1 MSFDPPLV
9 APLSDYLVEPE
20 LAADPV
26 RDADFL
32 RLLHASSDDAE
43 CRPIE
48 YDLHYHRHEFLRFVA
63 ERGHALL
70 HGSND
75 PVIDVLTTERR
86 TIDARLTHSAAAVF
100 ACADGLWP
108 MYYALIDRDSY
119 RGTLRNDAR
128 RLLEADGSAQ
138 RAYYLSVNSTAT
150 WRDGVVYLLPTTT
163 FTRFGDEASVEWA
176 SAVDVRPFASLA
188 VSPADFP
195 LLDRVR
201 IHDDSRIARLRDLSL
216 KLVRTHVGFD
226 ELPDGYV
233 IRYARDETWAAEA
246 QELIALLRAVNS
258 WLKGDVELSE
268 EPEMRVRLYGS
279 PALKDMLGRGLAAPN

>member
-1 MSFDPPLV
+1 MSYDPPLV
-9 APLSDYLVEPE
+9 APLSDYLLEPE
-20 LAADPV
+20 LAADPA

-32 RLLHASSDDAE
+32 HLLRSFSGGSDCRL
-43 CRPIE
+43 IK
-48 YDLHYHRHEFLRFVA
+48 YDLQYPRHEFLRFVA
-63 ERGHALL
+63 EGGHALL

-75 PVIDVLTTERR
+75 QTIAMLTTERR

-128 RLLEADGSAQ
+128 RLPESGGAAQ
-138 RAYYLSVNSTAT
+138 RAYYLSVNATAT
-150 WRDGVVYLLPTTT
+150 WRDGVVYLLPTPT
-163 FTRFGDEASVEWA
+163 FSRFGDESSVEWS

-201 IHDDSRIARLRDLSL
+201 IHDDSPIARLRDLSL
-216 KLVRTHVGFD
+216 KLVRTHVGYD
-226 ELPDGYV
+226 ELSDGYV

-246 QELIALLRAVNS
+246 RELITLLQAVNS

-279 PALKDMLGRGLAAPN
+279 PALKDMLGRGLASPN